1 MTSTARDIP
10 ISVIVITQNEELS
23 LPDCLRSL
31 DRFSEVYVVD
41 SASTDRTLDIAEEL
55 GAKPI
60 SFVWNG
66 VYPKKKQ
73 WALDT
78 LPLSHDWV
86 LFLDA
91 DERVSPALAAEF
103 AAFVADPGSSVAMDV
118 RLRYSFLGKE
128 LKYGHLV
135 EKRILIN
142 RRKCHFPPV
151 QDLAVS
157 NMWEVEGHYQ
167 PVCDGDIV
175 LAATRLD
182 HHDDDP
188 LFGYFSRHNRYSDWE
203 AYLRLH
209 PEVRRSV
216 AESRSKQ
223 GKLFDRIPGK
233 PLVFFL
239 YAYLA
244 RQGFR
249 DGKAGFHYAMALS
262 FYYWQI
268 HVKTV
273 ELRGT
278 HGGHA

>member
-1 MTSTARDIP
+1 MTSTVRDIP

-31 DRFSEVYVVD
+31 SRFSEVYVVD
-41 SASTDRTLDIAEEL
+41 SDSTDRTLEIAEDH

-66 VYPKKKQ
+66 KYPKKKQ
-73 WALDT
+73 WALDN

-91 DERVSPALAAEF
+91 DERVSPALAAEL
-103 AAFVADPGSSVAMDV
+103 AAVVTEPGPVVAVDVA
-118 RLRYSFLGKE
+118 LRYCFLGRE
-128 LKYGHLV
+128 LKHGHQV
-135 EKRILIN
+135 VKRILVN
-142 RRKCHFPPV
+142 RKKCAYPPV
-151 QDLAVS
+151 DDLAVS
-157 NMWEVEGHYQ
+157 NMWHVEGHYQ
-167 PVCDGDIV
+167 PICDGDVII
-175 LAATRLD
+175 ANTRLD

-188 LFGYFSRHNRYSDWE
+188 LYGYFSRHNRYSDWE

-209 PEVRRSV
+209 PEVRRVV
-216 AESRSKQ
+216 AQSRTQQ
-223 GKLFDRIPGK
+223 GKYFDRIPGK
-233 PLVFFL
+233 PMLFFL
-239 YAYLA
+239 YAYFA

-249 DGKAGFHYAMALS
+249 DGRAGFHYAVALS

-273 ELRGT
+273 EL
-278 HGGHA
+278 GGAYGRDA